1 MRTALSMD
9 FELTEKQKS
18 FRTTIRSFAEEE
30 FKTYTQDVDRFEDH
44 SKEII
49 KRLSELKLMGI
60 AVPEEYG
67 GAGLDH
73 VSYALALMEVARTC
87 GTIGAMMTAHS
98 LYCSTVMSYGS
109 HEQKMKYLQPCAS
122 GEDLGCYAL
131 SEADAGSDITGLSTT
146 AIKHDHEWVINGKKQ
161 FVTNGNISTYCVT
174 AAVIQNEEGKKRI
187 SFFVLDPKSLSGIRT
202 GRASNQKDVAP
213 FGTSELVFENVKVSE
228 AALLSKKDDGF
239 GRMLSSLDTARV
251 GTASLAVG
259 IGRAILEK
267 SLTYAKTRE
276 QFGKPIASFQA
287 VQWKLADMATELD
300 AAELMTLKAAWLNDN
315 RKRFQ
320 KEAAMAKMYASDV
333 TMRAATEGAQIL
345 GGHGYGDKHAM
356 DRFMRE
362 AKICQIF
369 AGTNEIMRLLVAE
382 DLVNGT

>member
-1 MRTALSMD
+1 MD

-18 FRTTIRSFAEEE
+18 FRTTMRSSAEEE
-30 FKTYTQDVDRFEDH
+30 FGRYTQGVDPLEGH
-44 SKEII
+44 SEEII
-49 KRLSELKLMGI
+49 KRLSELKMMGI

-73 VSYALALMEVARTC
+73 VSDALALMEVARSC
-87 GTIGAMMTAHS
+87 GSIGAMMTAHS

-109 HEQKMKYLQPCAS
+109 HEQKMKYLHPCAS
-122 GEDLGCYAL
+122 GEELGCYAL
-131 SEADAGSDITGLSTT
+131 SEVSAGLDMTGLSTT
-146 AIKHDHEWVINGKKQ
+146 AIKHDHEWVINGKEQ
-161 FVTNGNISTYCVT
+161 FVTNGHISSYCVT
-174 AAVIQNEEGKKRI
+174 AAVMQNEEGKKRI
-187 SFFVLDPKSLSGIRT
+187 SFFVLDLKSLSGIRR
-202 GRASNQKDVAP
+202 GPAYNQKDISP
-213 FGTSELVFENVKVSE
+213 FAASELVFENVKVSE
-228 AALLSKKDDGF
+228 AARLSKKDEGF
-239 GRMLSSLDTARV
+239 GRMQSSFDTARV
-251 GTASLAVG
+251 GVASLAVG
-259 IGRAILEK
+259 IGRAILEE
-267 SLTYAKTRE
+267 SLTYAKTRQ

-315 RKRFQ
+315 RKPFQ

-356 DRFMRE
+356 GRFMRE
-362 AKICQIF
+362 AKICQIY

-382 DLVNGT
+382 NLIKGT